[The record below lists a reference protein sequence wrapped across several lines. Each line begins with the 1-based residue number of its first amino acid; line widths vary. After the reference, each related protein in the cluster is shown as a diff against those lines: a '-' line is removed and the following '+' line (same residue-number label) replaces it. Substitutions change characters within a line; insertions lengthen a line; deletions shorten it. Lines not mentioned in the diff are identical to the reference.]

1 MGGRSEMVE
10 QTFGRY
16 LGASAAKFFFLNIAI
31 ISWLYNKHLIA
42 DIKIQSATGK
52 NTIQRE
58 LNFLRSQ
65 FNSHLTF
72 NFFNY
77 CYCRI
82 QHSPIAAMAVED
94 FTDILRHSLHNK
106 NYKIPLQAELDYITK
121 FLSIHNLLT
130 KKLNID
136 LRIKGESNYKCIV
149 SGILPTVIDKTIA
162 FSDYSK
168 SKIYINI
175 ELNIDE
181 KQLECKISS
190 KIPLLLD
197 KKGLKIFTDEIQKI
211 IQLFYRNNHIFI
223 NNDKCYQCYLSLS
236 ELDNYYLNH

>member
-1 MGGRSEMVE
+1 M
-10 QTFGRY
+10 
-16 LGASAAKFFFLNIAI
+16 
-31 ISWLYNKHLIA
+31 
-42 DIKIQSATGK
+42 
-52 NTIQRE
+52 
-58 LNFLRSQ
+58 
-65 FNSHLTF
+65 
-72 NFFNY
+72 
-77 CYCRI
+77 
-82 QHSPIAAMAVED
+82 
-94 FTDILRHSLHNK
+94 
-106 NYKIPLQAELDYITK
+106 
-121 FLSIHNLLT
+121 
-130 KKLNID
+130 NID

-211 IQLFYRNNHIFI
+211 IQLFYKDNHEFFI
-223 NNDKCYQCYLSLS
+223 SNDKNYECHVDLS
-236 ELDNYYLNH
+236 ELENYDLSY